1 MNQYLIQ
8 KLIVCNFHKD
18 ILKFI
23 IKVKTCMITDLLII
37 KIIIYF
43 LKIVL
48 KFIDYVRY
56 LSNVFEEDSYF
67 QRYFF
72 LLLNF

>member
-8 KLIVCNFHKD
+8 KSLIYNFHID

-37 KIIIYF
+37 RIIIYF

-48 KFIDYVRY
+48 KFIDSVQFN
-56 LSNVFEEDSYF
+56 NVFGEDSYF
-67 QRYFF
+67 QKYFV
-72 LLLNF
+72 LLLDF

>member
-8 KLIVCNFHKD
+8 KSLIYNFHID

-48 KFIDYVRY
+48 KFIDSVQFN
-56 LSNVFEEDSYF
+56 NVFGEDSYF
-67 QRYFF
+67 QKYFV
-72 LLLNF
+72 LLLDF